1 MPKDNNVIMEGVR
14 IIFRNFRG
22 EEGPYN
28 KKGERNF
35 AVLLDDKTA
44 SMMADDGWNVK
55 MLTPRDE
62 DQAEGEEP
70 QPFLP
75 VALRYDVFP
84 PRVVLATSSRREV
97 LEESAVQQL
106 DNVDILNVD
115 LIVRPYSW
123 SGADGKSGIKAYVK
137 TMYVTIEEDPLDKKY
152 AEIYKDRE

>member
-1 MPKDNNVIMEGVR
+1 MPRDNNVIMEGVR

-35 AVLLDDKTA
+35 AVLLDEKVAAD
-44 SMMADDGWNVK
+44 MAEDGWNVK
-55 MLTPRDE
+55 ILEPRE
-62 DQAEGEEP
+62 DAEEGEER

-84 PRVVLATSSRREV
+84 PRVVLVTSNNRTV
-97 LEESAVQQL
+97 LDEAAVQQL

-115 LIVRPYSW
+115 IIVRPYSW

-152 AEIYKDRE
+152 AEMYRDRE